1 VVGDA
6 LAEAEVDAGPE
17 DGADADGEL
26 DGALDGGLELP
37 LLPQAAMAMPA
48 AAPRAGT
55 SRK

>member
-1 VVGDA
+1 MVGDA

-17 DGADADGEL
+17 DGADADGE
-26 DGALDGGLELP
+26 LDGGLELP